1 MEVLASKVLLVS
13 KHHKERI
20 IAPLLASIGIQVEV
34 IQHFDTDQFG
44 TFAGEI
50 PRVEGPKVTVKEKC
64 LQGLI
69 HSGQRIG
76 IASEGSFGAHPMIPF
91 VEANEEWLCY
101 IDLDRQIEI
110 YAKSLSTEITHDLI
124 SSKDKEQ
131 LKVFL
136 SKNDFPQQGMV
147 FKDLTQNKIIQKGI
161 QDEKTLYKLVS
172 QYSNWQI
179 ETDLR
184 AHQNPLRQKNI
195 ASATQ
200 DLIKRL
206 TSLCPQCAHPD
217 FSIKGFSGQLDCEW
231 CGQPTTSYRNQIY
244 ACDQCQ
250 HSIEIMRN
258 DKKLEDPQ
266 YCQNCNP

>member
-34 IQHFDTDQFG
+34 IQRFDTDQFG
-44 TFAGEI
+44 TFAGEV

-69 HSGQRIG
+69 HSGQKIG

-91 VEANEEWLCY
+91 VQVNEEWLCY
-101 IDLDRQIEI
+101 IDLERQIEI
-110 YAKSLSTEITHDLI
+110 YAKSSITALTHDSI
-124 SSKDKEQ
+124 SSGDKAQ
-131 LKVFL
+131 LMGFL
-136 SKNDFPQQGMV
+136 SKNGFPQQGMV
-147 FKDLTQNKIIQKGI
+147 FRDLTQNNVIQKGI
-161 QDEKTLYKLVS
+161 QDKEVLYKLVS
-172 QYSNWQI
+172 QFENWEI

-195 ASATQ
+195 GLATQ

-206 TSLCPQCAHPD
+206 TSLCPKCAYPD
-217 FSIKGFSGQLDCEW
+217 FSIKALIGELDCEW
-231 CGQPTTSYRNQIY
+231 CGQPTSSYRYQVY
-244 ACDQCQ
+244 ACDHCQ
-250 HSIEIMRN
+250 HSVEIMRN

>member
-64 LQGLI
+64 LQGLA

-110 YAKSLSTEITHDLI
+110 YAKSLSTELTHDFI

-131 LKVFL
+131 LMVFL
-136 SKNDFPQQGMV
+136 SKNGFPRQGLV

-184 AHQNPLRQKNI
+184 AHQNPLRQQNI
-195 ASATQ
+195 ALATQ

-206 TSLCPQCAHPD
+206 SSLCPKCAYPD
-217 FSIKGFSGQLDCEW
+217 FSIKEFSGALDCEW
-231 CGQPTTSYRNQIY
+231 CGQPTSSYRFQVY
-244 ACDQCQ
+244 ACHHCQ
-250 HSIEIMRN
+250 HSAEVMRN
-258 DKKLEDPQ
+258 DKKAEDPQ
-266 YCQNCNP
+266 YCQYCNP